1 MKLIDSLCKPFR
13 FVKNKW
19 LSFMHNQYL
28 KEKIYSIIFGSDT
41 PAGKIFD
48 VLLFSIILLSVAVII
63 LESMHIFPPSM
74 HTTLRVLE
82 WIFTAFFT
90 FEYLARIYCLEKP
103 RAYIMSFWGFIDLL
117 ATLPSYLSIFF
128 KGAQGLLAI
137 RIFRLLRVFRIF
149 KLFAFLEEGNLLILS
164 LKQSSRKIII
174 FFLFAVILV
183 VSIGTI
189 MYIVENGRNPNGFVD
204 IPNSIYWAIVT
215 MTTVGY
221 GDIAPVTPLGR
232 FLSAIIMLL
241 GYTVLA
247 VPTGIF
253 SVSLINEDKKRRT
266 KICPHC
272 HEHTQNSNAQF
283 CSHCG
288 KPFNE
293 NETETE
299 ELHTENEEFK

>member
-1 MKLIDSLCKPFR
+1 MGFFNTLGKPFR
-13 FVKNKW
+13 ALHNKCQ
-19 LSFMHNQYL
+19 SFFHNNYL
-28 KEKIYSIIFGSDT
+28 KEKLNTIIFGSDT

-48 VLLFSIILLSVAVII
+48 LILFATILLSVAIII
-63 LESMHIFPPSM
+63 LESMNFFPPSM
-74 HTTLRVLE
+74 RTVLRVLE
-82 WIFTAFFT
+82 WIFTAIFT
-90 FEYLARIYCLEKP
+90 FEYLARIYCMDQP
-103 RAYIMSFWGFIDLL
+103 STYIFSFWGAIDLL
-117 ATLPSYLSIFF
+117 ATLPSYLGIFF
-128 KGAQGLLAI
+128 AGAQALLAI
-137 RIFRLLRVFRIF
+137 RIFRLLRIFRIF
-149 KLFAFLEEGNLLILS
+149 KLFSFLNEGNLLLQS
-164 LKQSSRKIII
+164 LKQSSRKIVI

-189 MYIVENGRNPNGFVD
+189 MYIVENGKNPDGFED

-221 GDIAPVTPLGR
+221 GDIAPCTSLGR

-272 HEHTQNSNAQF
+272 HEHTQNDEAKF

-288 KPFNE
+288 KKFNSSE
-293 NETETE
+293 DNE
-299 ELHTENEEFK
+299 LQTENNEFR